1 MITLT
6 VNNRNTCFL
15 KKRHDNLGFLDLL
28 YLWQTIPETF
38 IILAYL
44 DSIEDILKLVCH
56 SLYIH

>member
-1 MITLT
+1 M
-6 VNNRNTCFL
+6 FF
-15 KKRHDNLGFLDLL
+15 KKRHDNLGFLNLL